1 MRNIKLLILILIL
14 LTILQGCGIYNY
26 HKAKKLKNELAIEQ
40 KRNVRLLKKRDAE
53 LRKLDAMRDSIRVY
67 KNFYNFKKP

>member
-26 HKAKKLKNELAIEQ
+26 HKARKLKEELTLEQ
-40 KRNVRLLKKRDAE
+40 KRNSRLIKKRDDE
-53 LRKLDAMRDSIRVY
+53 YSKLQVLKDSIRFY
-67 KNFYNFKKP
+67 KDFFKTK